1 MGKPIER
8 WGRKAMGL
16 KAMKVTP
23 MTARLLLR
31 NDRGLPKSAVIAM
44 LGLLPF

>member
-1 MGKPIER
+1 
-8 WGRKAMGL
+8 MGL

-44 LGLLPF
+44 LGLLYLKDKEGSVFRG